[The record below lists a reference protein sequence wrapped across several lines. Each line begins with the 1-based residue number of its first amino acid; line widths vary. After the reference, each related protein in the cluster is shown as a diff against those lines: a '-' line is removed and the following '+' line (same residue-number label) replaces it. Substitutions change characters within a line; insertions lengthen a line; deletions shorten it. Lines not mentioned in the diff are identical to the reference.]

1 MSITAVIPARK
12 SDKMRAPEAERE
24 AYFAVL
30 DEIRA
35 GNTDKD
41 PDEEFEYITTVVEAV
56 RQEQYDREQATHGSP

>member
-1 MSITAVIPARK
+1 MSIATVIPVRNRGR
-12 SDKMRAPEAERE
+12 MRALETERE

-56 RQEQYDREQATHGSP
+56 RQEQYDREQATHGSH